1 MSWIKTF
8 ELALEAQKLLPMWG
22 HVPPFPWISLS
33 ETISSWLGHSVTLKP
48 GAADWREETATLSGL
63 GADPTIIS
71 LELTPLQKPLFL
83 AMPKIDLSKLLSM
96 LLKDTGP
103 GLNDA
108 TIRDAFF
115 QFATLELLSKCGSVR
130 PAGDLTPKLA
140 EHSFAPCAAY
150 TIDVAIECPD
160 QTLWARLISPAD
172 FHAEF
177 RKHFANKPID
187 LRSHPMADSINI
199 SLALEIGSTTL
210 SNAKWKMVNVGD
222 FLILDHC
229 SYMPKEQKGSIL
241 MTLGSKPLFQARLK
255 EGETKILDYAH
266 HFEEK
271 VMENNEDEPIIDDT
285 SDEETMASEPPP
297 THTEHQDLINA
308 DDVPMQI
315 TVEVGRMHMPL
326 SDVLALAPGNVL
338 DLAVRPEEGVTLTV
352 GGKPIAKGELLAIGD
367 VLGVKLS
374 DVG

>member
-8 ELALEAQKLLPMWG
+8 KLALEAQKLIPMWG
-22 HVPPFPWISLS
+22 TPPPFPWVSLG
-33 ETISSWLGHSVTLKP
+33 ETMSSWLGDAVALKP
-48 GAADWREETATLSGL
+48 GAADWREEAAVLSGL
-63 GADPTIIS
+63 GDDPAVIS
-71 LELTPLQKPLFL
+71 LELTPLQKPLFV

-96 LLKDTGP
+96 LLKDDGP
-103 GLNDA
+103 GLHDA
-108 TIRDAFF
+108 AIQDAFF
-115 QFATLELLSKCGSVR
+115 QFALLELLSKCGSVR

-140 EHSFAPCAAY
+140 EHRYEPCKAY
-150 TIDVAIECPD
+150 TVDVALECGN
-160 QTLWARLISPAD
+160 QTLWARLVCPVN

-177 RKHFANKPID
+177 HKHFAAKPID
-187 LRSHPMADSINI
+187 LRSHPMADSVNVP
-199 SLALEIGSTTL
+199 LALEIGSTTL
-210 SNAKWKMVNVGD
+210 TSAKWKAINVGD

-241 MTLGSKPLFQARLK
+241 MTLGARPVFQARLK
-255 EGETKILDYAH
+255 DGETKILDYAH

-271 VMENNEDEPIIDDT
+271 VMEHNEEEPII
-285 SDEETMASEPPP
+285 EEEENTSEPPP
-297 THTEHQDLINA
+297 THTEHQDLIKA

-315 TVEVGRMHMPL
+315 TVEVGRMNMPL
-326 SDVLALAPGNVL
+326 SDVLALQPGNVL

-352 GGKPIAKGELLAIGD
+352 GGKPIAKGELLAVGD

>member
-8 ELALEAQKLLPMWG
+8 EFALDAQKLIPMWG
-22 HVPPFPWISLS
+22 HPPPFPWKSFG
-33 ETISSWLGHSVTLKP
+33 EVISSWLGDDVTLKP
-48 GAADWREETATLSGL
+48 GPADWREETAVLSGL
-63 GADPTIIS
+63 GDDPTVIS

-83 AMPKIDLSKLLSM
+83 AMPKVDLSKVLSM
-96 LLKDTGP
+96 LLKDAGP
-103 GLNDA
+103 GLNDPA
-108 TIRDAFF
+108 IQGAFF
-115 QFATLELLSKCGSVR
+115 QFALLELLSKCGPVR

-140 EHSFAPCAAY
+140 EHHFKLCKAY
-150 TIDVAIECPD
+150 TVDVAMECAG
-160 QTLWARLISPAD
+160 QTLWVRLICPAD
-172 FHAEF
+172 FHTAF
-177 RKHFANKPID
+177 HKHFAGKPVN
-187 LRSHPMADSINI
+187 LKQHPMADSVNVP
-199 SLALEIGSTTL
+199 LALEIGSTTL
-210 SNAKWKMVNVGD
+210 SSTKWKTVAVGD

-241 MTLGSKPLFQARLK
+241 MTLGSKPIFQARLK

-271 VMENNEDEPIIDDT
+271 VMENEHEEPLIDDA
-285 SDEETMASEPPP
+285 DEEVSEPPP
-297 THTEHQDLINA
+297 THTEHQDLIKA

-326 SDVLALAPGNVL
+326 SDVLALQPGNVL

-367 VLGVKLS
+367 VLGVKLT